1 MRNVIRTERKFL
13 MDLATSYAVQHRIG
27 SILQADPHNGPQGYR
42 VRSLYFDT
50 VHDNDYVEKLYGLDP
65 RRKVRLRSY
74 GPKSDFALLELKQK
88 QGTNQRK
95 RSLEL
100 TRVEAKRL
108 ISGDYDV
115 LLEKDGSFAA
125 EMFSIMTMNGYAP
138 KCIVEYERCAF
149 IAKENKT
156 RVTFDRNIRA
166 TEANVNVFD
175 ENLCLYPVLD
185 PFNVVLEVKFDGFL
199 LSYVKSALSIVDK
212 SELSVSKYCL
222 ARMVRMGFQF

>member
-1 MRNVIRTERKFL
+1 MRSVVRTERKFL
-13 MDLATSYAVQHRIG
+13 MDLASSYAVQHRIG
-27 SILQADPHNGPQGYR
+27 SVLQADSHNGPQGYR

-50 VHDNDYVEKLYGLDP
+50 VHDNDYVEKLFGLDP
-65 RRKVRLRSY
+65 RRKVRLRTY
-74 GPKSDFALLELKQK
+74 GPESDFALLELKQK

-100 TRVEAKRL
+100 SRAEAKRL
-108 ISGDYDV
+108 ISGDYGV
-115 LLEKDGSFAA
+115 LLERNNSFAA
-125 EMFSIMTMNGYAP
+125 EMFSIMSMNGYSP
-138 KCIVEYERCAF
+138 KCIVEYDRCAF

-156 RVTFDRNIRA
+156 RITFDRNIRA
-166 TEANVNVFD
+166 TEANIDVFA

-185 PFNVVLEVKFDGFL
+185 PFNVVMEVKFDGFL
-199 LSYVKSALSIVDK
+199 LSYVKSTLSVADK